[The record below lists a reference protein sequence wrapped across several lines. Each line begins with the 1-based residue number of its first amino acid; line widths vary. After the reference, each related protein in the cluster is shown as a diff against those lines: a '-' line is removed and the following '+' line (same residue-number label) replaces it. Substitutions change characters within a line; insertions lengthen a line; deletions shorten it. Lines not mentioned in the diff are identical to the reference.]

1 MNPEITSKEKIL
13 AECRQ
18 IAKEEGLN
26 AITMRHVAEKLG
38 VSLGSLYHYFAS
50 KDELILSSVASIW
63 HDIFHEEGDA
73 YDKNDFLSL
82 IRYFFKALTDGEK
95 LYPGFFSLHALA
107 FSGSEKKAGVE
118 ERDSV
123 FAHMKQEMLFSLSHD
138 PKVRSNAFNSTS
150 KEDFVDL
157 AFLEVLAIH
166 LARKDSEA
174 AFLAV
179 LKQLLY

>member
-18 IAKEEGLN
+18 IVKEEGLS

-50 KDELILSSVASIW
+50 KDELILQSVASIW

-107 FSGSEKKAGVE
+107 FSEGTKKEGVE
-118 ERDSV
+118 ERDSI
-123 FAHMKQEMLFSLSHD
+123 FAHMKEEMIETLERD
-138 PKVRSNAFNSTS
+138 PKVRPNAFSTTS
-150 KEDFVDL
+150 KKDFVDL
-157 AFLEVLAIH
+157 VFLEVLAIH
-166 LARKDSEA
+166 LSRGDSED
-174 AFLAV
+174 AFLATV
-179 LKQLLY
+179 EQLIY